1 MFEEKTSFKIY
12 KEELSK
18 VTDSLSLKEAIKSDR
33 EGTRKIRDNLV
44 LIKMAWN
51 ESLSYFAIIQSVIIF
66 TALVPNSIENIN
78 TVLRTIHIGYQFPI
92 GSSSV
97 AAILLILIIMLFGII
112 SYRFFGLA
120 RRANEVSALYSP
132 SSFLLYNKLL
142 ELEKEIKEMK
152 K

>member
-1 MFEEKTSFKIY
+1 MPEDATFKIY
-12 KEELSK
+12 KDDLSK
-18 VTDSLSLKEAIKSDR
+18 VTDHLSLKEALKSDR
-33 EGTRKIRDNLV
+33 GGARGFRDYFV
-44 LIKMAWN
+44 LLKMTWN

-66 TALVPNSIENIN
+66 TALVPNSVENIN
-78 TVLRTIHIGYQFPI
+78 TAMRAVHIPYQFPV

-97 AAILLILIIMLFGII
+97 VAIIIILAILLFGII

-132 SSFLLYNKLL
+132 GNFLIYNKLL
-142 ELEKEIKEMK
+142 ELEKEIKELK